1 MRRGDKEIT
10 DRLEID
16 RILDEAL
23 VARVGMVDNGQPYVV
38 PLNFAREKD
47 TLWLHCATHGR
58 KLECLQANP
67 EVCVEVDRL
76 IEITRG
82 ESACR
87 DWTSCY
93 ESVIG
98 FGACEI
104 VGDSVTKLQGLRAI
118 MRKYSGRED
127 WGFSAER
134 LEKTTVLRVRL
145 RLLTG
150 KRSPATD

>member
-1 MRRGDKEIT
+1 MRRSDKEIT

-38 PLNFAREKD
+38 PLNFAREAD
-47 TLWLHCATHGR
+47 VLWLHCATNGR
-58 KLECLQANP
+58 KLACLQTNP

-76 IEITRG
+76 IGITRG

-98 FGACEI
+98 FGTCEL
-104 VGDSVTKLQGLRAI
+104 VGEAVTKLQGLTAI

-127 WGFSAER
+127 WEFSGER
-134 LEKTTVLRVRL
+134 LEETTVLRIRL
-145 RLLTG
+145 RSLTG